1 MVTGAS
7 ALINLRFMK
16 SLLIASVTVLLVT
29 PLFAQEKSTPP
40 KDPKDKVSYSIGLNI
55 GFNLSKQQVPVN
67 PDALAAGI
75 KDGLAGKP
83 QMTEAE
89 VKETMAAFEKDM
101 IEKQKAAGEKN
112 ATEGAKYL
120 EENKKK
126 EGVKTTTSGLQYK
139 SLKEGSGPQPKAT
152 DTVTVNYRGTLTD
165 GTEFDSSFKHN
176 NEPATFPLNN
186 VIKGWTEGVQLM
198 KEGSK
203 YQFVIPAA
211 LAYGDRSP
219 GAGIP
224 PNSVLVF
231 EIELLKV
238 KSGAE
243 ASPAPSA
250 IK

>member
-1 MVTGAS
+1 
-7 ALINLRFMK
+7 MK
-16 SLLIASVTVLLVT
+16 SLLIASATVLLIT
-29 PLFAQEKSTPP
+29 PLFAQEKTTSL
-40 KDPKDKVSYSIGLNI
+40 KDSKDKVSYSIGLNI
-55 GFNLSKQQVPVN
+55 GFNLSKQKVPVN
-67 PDALAAGI
+67 PDALSAGI

-89 VKETMAAFEKDM
+89 VKDTMAAFEKDM
-101 IEKQKAAGEKN
+101 TEKQKEAGEKN

-126 EGVKTTTSGLQYK
+126 DGVKTTPSGLQYK

-165 GTEFDSSFKHN
+165 GTEFDSSYKR
-176 NEPATFPLNN
+176 NEPATFPLNG

-224 PNSVLVF
+224 PNSVLLF
-231 EIELLKV
+231 EIELVKV
-238 KSGAE
+238 KAGGE
-243 ASPAPSA
+243 GSPSPSA
-250 IK
+250 TK